1 MSSYI
6 HGTDPIEQA
15 RLSKLNELINARCIA
30 LMPVK
35 AGDKILDVGSGLGQ
49 FTHQLAQLTG
59 PTGACLGIE
68 RDQHQLAVAAHL
80 SKNHPWLEFRLANA
94 ESLELHESEWGL
106 FDGAHAR
113 FILEHVQQPNKIVH
127 SMFRAVRP
135 GGWAVV
141 ADDDHPG
148 LVLFPEPEGFQSL
161 WRAYMQSYERLGN
174 DPNIGRKLVALL
186 YHEGFRQIRNDVVF
200 FGDNA
205 GTDTFQALA
214 QNLIGIITGAR
225 EVMIRERLIESTDLD
240 ASIHHLQNWSRLP
253 DAAMWYTIN
262 WAIGFRPAT

>member
-6 HGTDPIEQA
+6 HGTDPTEQA

-35 AGDKILDVGSGLGQ
+35 AGDKILDIGSGLGQ

-59 PTGACLGIE
+59 PSGTCLGIE
-68 RDQHQLAVAAHL
+68 RDLNQLAVAGQL
-80 SKNHPWLEFRLANA
+80 SKKCPWLEFRLANA
-94 ESLELHESEWGL
+94 ESLELHEEEWGL

-113 FILEHVQQPNKIVH
+113 FILEHVQQPNKIIQ

-148 LVLFPEPEGFQSL
+148 LVLFPEPAGFQSL
-161 WRAYMQSYERLGN
+161 WKAYMQSYERLGN
-174 DPNIGRKLVALL
+174 DPNIGRKLVTML

-200 FGDNA
+200 FGDSA
-205 GTDTFQALA
+205 GTKTFKSLAL
-214 QNLIGIITGAR
+214 NLIGIITGAR
-225 EVMIRERLIESTDLD
+225 GVMIRERLIAEAEFD
-240 ASIHHLQNWSRLP
+240 ASISYLRVWSGLP